1 MRSRRGSFLRS
12 ACALALLLAFFFFAS
27 APSTAMVT
35 GGDASLSK
43 IAATLREAV
52 TADSDGSLRA
62 DVMVQLES
70 PQQALERACE
80 DAADSDRTQRATCVA
95 DSLQQF
101 ADAAQEGVKA
111 LLAQHE
117 DEFERAQFFWI
128 NNSVSIRKVAGALIK
143 RLARLESV
151 VEIRP
156 EQIFHIQ
163 GGGQS

>member
-1 MRSRRGSFLRS
+1 MRSRLSFFFS
-12 ACALALLLAFFFFAS
+12 VCALVLLLVCFFVAS
-27 APSTAMVT
+27 SSTMAT
-35 GGDASLSK
+35 DAAAASSK
-43 IAATLREAV
+43 IAADLREAIA
-52 TADSDGSLRA
+52 ADTDGSLRA

-70 PQQALERACE
+70 PQQALERACDE
-80 DAADSDRTQRATCVA
+80 SAAGDRAQRATCVA

-111 LLAQHE
+111 LLAQHT
-117 DEFERAQFFWI
+117 DEFERSQFFWI
-128 NNSVSIRKVAGALIK
+128 NNSVSIKKAAGALIE

-163 GGGQS
+163 GGGRS

>member
-1 MRSRRGSFLRS
+1 MRSRRCSFLRS
-12 ACALALLLAFFFFAS
+12 ACALALLLAVLCFAS
-27 APSTAMVT
+27 ALSTAMAT
-35 GGDASLSK
+35 DGDASSSK
-43 IAATLREAV
+43 IAATLREAIA
-52 TADSDGSLRA
+52 ADSNGSLRA

-80 DAADSDRTQRATCVA
+80 DSADGGRAQRATCVA

-117 DEFERAQFFWI
+117 GEFERAQFFWI
-128 NNSVSIRKVAGALIK
+128 NNSVSVRKASGALIK
-143 RLARLESV
+143 QLAQLESV

-163 GGGQS
+163 SGGQS